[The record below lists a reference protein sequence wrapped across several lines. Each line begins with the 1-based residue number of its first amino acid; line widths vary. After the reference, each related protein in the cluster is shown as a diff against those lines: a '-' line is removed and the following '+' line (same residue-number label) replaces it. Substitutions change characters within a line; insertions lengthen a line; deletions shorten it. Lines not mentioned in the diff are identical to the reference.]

1 MSFRKLTPVPSKSR
15 KSEPRKPARKNVK
28 KHSKDYSK
36 RTNR

>member
-28 KHSKDYSK
+28 KHSKATSK
-36 RTNR
+36 AAHR

>member
-15 KSEPRKPARKNVK
+15 KSEPRKPARKHD

>member
-15 KSEPRKPARKNVK
+15 KSEPQKPARKHGK
-28 KHSKDYSK
+28 KNSKDHAK

>member
-1 MSFRKLTPVPSKSR
+1 MSFRKLTPVPSKGR
-15 KSEPRKPARKNVK
+15 KSEPRKSARKHDK